1 MSFGFSIGDF
11 LTVGRLVATVI
22 DALNSSSGSSESYQ
36 ELVSELFSFQRALL
50 EAEEVCRSSSQL
62 HVATINAIKHS
73 VALCRRPIEVF
84 LAKIVKY
91 RCGLNSSSWRKIGWA
106 LFKEEEV
113 RKLRCILKMHI
124 NCVNLLVVTAGA

>member
-1 MSFGFSIGDF
+1 M
-11 LTVGRLVATVI
+11 
-22 DALNSSSGSSESYQ
+22 
-36 ELVSELFSFQRALL
+36 
-50 EAEEVCRSSSQL
+50 
-62 HVATINAIKHS
+62 ATINAIKHS

-84 LAKIVKY
+84 LAKIEKY
-91 RCGLNSSSWRKIGWA
+91 RRGLNSSSWRKIGWA